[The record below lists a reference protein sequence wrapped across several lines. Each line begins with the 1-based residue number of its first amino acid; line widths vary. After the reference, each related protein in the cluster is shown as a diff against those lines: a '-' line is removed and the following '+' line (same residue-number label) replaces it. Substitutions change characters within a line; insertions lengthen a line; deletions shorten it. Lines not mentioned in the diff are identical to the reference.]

1 MVMVSTLP
9 VFLTG
14 ASFHQ
19 LQEEIGLTATS
30 LGAVTA
36 AFFLTASLT
45 SAPLGRLVERIG
57 WRTAMRINCVVSS
70 VVVVMIPLFVH
81 SPTSLGG
88 LLVASGAAYGFTNPA
103 ANHSLARGA
112 APGRRGVVFG
122 LKHAGIPAST
132 LVAGAAVP
140 LLVLTIGWRPTFA
153 LAIVVAVI
161 AWALIHFEPESSTVP
176 SPSNDTR
183 APVRPLTSRQLV
195 ILAVGSAFAT
205 WAAVFLGQFL
215 VAGAVDASLTES
227 QAGVLLFVG
236 SGASITARVVAGLV
250 ADRRVSAGFRG
261 VSLMMALGAL
271 TFAAVSGA
279 TGWAFALVV
288 VAAFSLGW
296 GWPGLMTYAV
306 VNANPR
312 SAAASS
318 AVTQAGIFFG
328 AGVGPLVLG
337 WVVDTSSFQTAW
349 RLVATLLLVAASI
362 VFAVGLRVRAGSLPQ
377 EA

>member
-70 VVVVMIPLFVH
+70 VVVVMIPLFVY

-103 ANHSLARGA
+103 ANHSLAQGA

-161 AWALIHFEPESSTVP
+161 AWALIHFEPESSTGH

-215 VAGAVDASLTES
+215 VAGAVDASLSES

-236 SGASITARVVAGLV
+236 SGASITARVVAGLM

-271 TFAAVSGA
+271 TFVAVSGA

-337 WVVDTSSFQTAW
+337 WVVDTSSFKTAW

-362 VFAVGLRVRAGSLPQ
+362 VFAVGLRVRAGSLPH